1 MLRVVPQVPEFEV
14 HGGRAE
20 TKPCFEGSGGPP
32 RLLPH
37 SAFGTVTEPRSPAPS
52 MAECGGLEEWAAE
65 LQGRVLNGRYRIE
78 KVLGFGMTGGVFR
91 GTRLGLSK
99 AVAIK
104 ILHEDLRC
112 NPNIR
117 ARFEREAL
125 TASQL
130 CHPNCVNILDV
141 DEDGELSYFV
151 MPLVEGFELSEI
163 LGTPLNVELA
173 LSIASQL
180 LEGLHY
186 AHSMRVIHRDVKPEN
201 IIVTPGS
208 RKRRLVKLLDF
219 GIAKT
224 RMPHGRRRL
233 TGLGQIFGTPQY
245 MSPEQASGK
254 EVTEA
259 SDLYS
264 TGLIL
269 YEMLTG
275 EPPYTADDSVLLLSM
290 QIRREVP
297 SLRGRFSDAL
307 ATVVERL
314 CAKDPQLRY
323 ANAGQACGALE
334 AAMMAERN
342 EQPTRLDGDISWRMP
357 WAESEPTTGS
367 ITRWTEPS
375 IRMAMSGAESQP
387 FNTPLGSPMV
397 GSIAQ
402 VPIRDVAQR
411 ERTVVIV
418 AAVCIAV
425 SSWLAMAL
433 SIYWIH
439 G

>member
-1 MLRVVPQVPEFEV
+1 
-14 HGGRAE
+14 
-20 TKPCFEGSGGPP
+20 
-32 RLLPH
+32 
-37 SAFGTVTEPRSPAPS
+37 
-52 MAECGGLEEWAAE
+52 MADHGGLEEWAEE
-65 LQGRVLNGRYRIE
+65 LRGRVLNGRYRIDE
-78 KVLGFGMTGGVFR
+78 VLGFGMTGGVFR
-91 GTRLGLSK
+91 GKPLGLSK
-99 AVAIK
+99 TVAIK
-104 ILHEDLRC
+104 ILHEELRC
-112 NPNIR
+112 NPNVR

-141 DEDGELSYFV
+141 DEDEELSYFV

-163 LGTPLNVELA
+163 LGTPLNVDLA
-173 LSIASQL
+173 LSIAGQL

-186 AHSMRVIHRDVKPEN
+186 AHSLGVVHRDVKPEN

-208 RKRRLVKLLDF
+208 RRRRLVKLLDF

-245 MSPEQASGK
+245 MSPEQASGN
-254 EVTEA
+254 EVNER

-275 EPPYTADDSVLLLSM
+275 EPPYTAEDSVLLLSM
-290 QIRREVP
+290 QIRRPVP

-314 CAKDPQLRY
+314 CAKDPGQRY
-323 ANAGQACGALE
+323 ANAGQACAALE
-334 AAMMAERN
+334 VAMLAEHDEEIPRSN
-342 EQPTRLDGDISWRMP
+342 DDISWRMP
-357 WAESEPTTGS
+357 WADPEPTPS
-367 ITRWTEPS
+367 SMARWTEPS
-375 IRMAMSGAESQP
+375 LNMPMRDVHPQSFDA
-387 FNTPLGSPMV
+387 PLGSRMV
-397 GSIAQ
+397 GVITHA
-402 VPIRDVAQR
+402 PGRDAAQR
-411 ERTVVIV
+411 ERTAVIA
-418 AAVCIAV
+418 AAVCIAS